1 MLRELTFGGEE
12 EGKMP
17 VRARGLVAMTVGIGL
32 ILVSLGGCASDP
44 PKPAPTVTPDQVR
57 GHADKTFD
65 KLKQEEQNRAA
76 DPAYPR

>member
-1 MLRELTFGGEE
+1 MAERG
-12 EGKMP
+12 
-17 VRARGLVAMTVGIGL
+17 RARRGGLRTMTVGIAL
-32 ILVSLGGCASDP
+32 LLVSMGGCASDP